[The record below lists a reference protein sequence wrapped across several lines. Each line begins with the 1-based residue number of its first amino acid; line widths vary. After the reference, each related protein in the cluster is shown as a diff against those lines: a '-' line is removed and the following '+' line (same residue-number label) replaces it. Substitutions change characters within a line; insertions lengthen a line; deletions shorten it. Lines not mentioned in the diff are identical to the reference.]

1 VLTAIALGQVFQI
14 PVGLFATL
22 RNWQSGII
30 DFRLGF
36 LIAVCLLIGV
46 FFGARFSAA
55 INATAV
61 KKILAVVLIGTS
73 IVLFGR
79 LLF

>member
-1 VLTAIALGQVFQI
+1 MFQV

-30 DFRLGF
+30 DFRLGL

-46 FFGARFSAA
+46 NFGARFSAA
-55 INATAV
+55 INTTMA
-61 KKILAVVLIGTS
+61 KMILAVVLIGTS

-79 LLF
+79 LAF